1 MVVAAALAVSAG
13 AEAATVVQT
22 FTETFSLTATPTGA
36 LPQINTS
43 WNVPQYNGFG
53 GLTSL
58 TGVSYDLSTQILYR
72 GVVVAIGTGAS
83 TAFNLQVRSDFYF
96 DLPTSTAD
104 VTALDPTILLNPT
117 SGLSGVQFNVPGT
130 PSIDSIAA
138 SAPNSATRIA
148 TDLATYVGSG
158 AVAVPVTGSL
168 LTSAL
173 GGYHNNSSDGPLTP
187 FVFVDHAKI
196 FPMFGMQEF
205 SLVATMV
212 VTYTVPEPG
221 TWGAAGALALLAGA
235 KLISRLRAKRLRA
248 EALKGMGIQLQQV

>member
-1 MVVAAALAVSAG
+1 MKSYLRNGIVVVAALAVSAG

-36 LPQINTS
+36 VPQINTT

-58 TGVSYDLSTQILYR
+58 TGVSYDVSTQIFYR
-72 GVVVAIGTGAS
+72 GVLVAVGTGAS
-83 TAFNLQVRSDFYF
+83 TAFNLQVRSDFNF
-96 DLPTSTAD
+96 NLPTTTAD
-104 VTALDPTILLNPT
+104 VTTLDPTISLNGT
-117 SGLSGVQFNVPGT
+117 SDAANIRFNMPGT
-130 PSIDSIAA
+130 PSANSIASSTA
-138 SAPNSATRIA
+138 NSATRIA

-158 AVAVPVTGSL
+158 TVAVPVTGSL

-173 GGYHNNSSDGPLTP
+173 GGYHNNSSDGPLSP
-187 FVFVDHAKI
+187 YVFVNNAKI

-221 TWGAAGALALLAGA
+221 TWGAVGALTLLAGA
-235 KLISRLRAKRLRA
+235 KFISRRRSRGA
-248 EALKGMGIQLQQV
+248 